1 MAMTENVTATKGIF
15 ALTAGL
21 IGYLY
26 DCLNE
31 LVIVLFIFILMDYVL
46 GILQCFKEK
55 NQFDKELALWG
66 IVKKV
71 LYGFVLAIAFLV
83 DYIIVYF
90 TTKVGIK
97 LPVASIFGIAAL
109 AYLLGTEGFSV
120 GKHFIALGV
129 PAPDFIL
136 QFFGMLRDQSGKII
150 KIPEDVPNE

>member
-55 NQFDKELALWG
+55 NQFDKELAIWG
-66 IVKKV
+66 IIKKI
-71 LYGFVLAIAFLV
+71 LYGFVLAIAFLI
-83 DYIIVYF
+83 DYIIIYL
-90 TTKVGIK
+90 TDKIGIK
-97 LPVASIFGIAAL
+97 LPIASIFGIAAI
-109 AYLLGTEGFSV
+109 AYLLATEGFSIC
-120 GKHFIALGV
+120 KHFIALGV

-136 QFFGMLRDQSGKII
+136 QFFGVLKDQSGKMI
-150 KIPEDVPNE
+150 KIEGGSDG